1 MSLPAL
7 AATAQQGERLSFT
20 FSLAERDRRYERV
33 RAMMAERGFDALL
46 VPCNTGHN
54 DAFQADVRYL
64 TQVGGFATEA
74 AVVFPSTGAPTCW
87 VRSDSQPAEW
97 WRDMQEWV
105 PDVRGSRC
113 DWSNNFATSLREL
126 ELTTGR
132 IGVVGIGGTPRSPD
146 GLINYVT
153 LSRLEEWFPKATF
166 EDATSAM
173 VNVRE
178 IKSDEEVSALERAA
192 RIAERSVLAGAA
204 VARPGAT
211 DAQVYAEIIATMIRE
226 GGEIPTLIL
235 WGAGAS
241 PNRYSRT
248 PTMRPI
254 QAGDVIISEVEAK
267 CAGYIAQ
274 VRRPV
279 FVGAPSAEY
288 AHMHAVVVEAFQA
301 MFDLM
306 RPGVPFADL
315 VSAYSE
321 LVKARGYRP
330 VAVPLHGR
338 GLGEDLPVI
347 RMDSLSGEVLER
359 RVRAGHVFILGPR
372 IATQDGSKVL
382 QWGDTVVVTED
393 GARRLGGLPADPLI
407 AKEGPLT

>member
-1 MSLPAL
+1 MAAPAS
-7 AATAQQGERLSFT
+7 ATGPLQGERLSFA
-20 FSLAERDRRYERV
+20 FSVAERDRRYERV

-46 VPCNTGHN
+46 VPSNTGHN

-74 AVVFPSTGAPTCW
+74 AVVFPATSAPTCW

-97 WRDMQEWV
+97 WRDMQDWV
-105 PDVRGSRC
+105 ADVRGSRC

-126 ELTTGR
+126 ELTRAR

-146 GLINYVT
+146 GLILEGT
-153 LSRLEEWFPKATF
+153 LRRLQEWFPAATF

-173 VNVRE
+173 VNVRA
-178 IKSDEEVSALERAA
+178 IKSDEEIAALERAA
-192 RIAERSVLAGAA
+192 RIAERSVLAGVA
-204 VARPGAT
+204 VARPGAADT
-211 DAQVYAEIIATMIRE
+211 DVYAEVLAAMVRQ

-248 PTMRPI
+248 PTARTI
-254 QAGDVIISEVEAK
+254 QRGDIIISEIEAK

-279 FVGAPSAEY
+279 FVGALAAEY
-288 AHMHAVVVEAFQA
+288 AHMHAVVVEAFHL
-301 MFDLM
+301 MFDRM
-306 RPGVPFADL
+306 RPGVTFESL
-315 VSAYSE
+315 VTPYAE
-321 LVKARGYRP
+321 LVKERGYRP

-347 RMDSLSGEVLER
+347 RMDSLSGDVLQKQLQ
-359 RVRAGHVFILGPR
+359 AGHAFILGPR
-372 IATQDGSKVL
+372 IATLDGRRVL
-382 QWGDTVVVTED
+382 QWGDTVAVTQD
-393 GARRLGGLPADPLI
+393 GVRRLGTLPAEPLI
-407 AKEGPLT
+407 AAEDA